1 MNHYESQGEMRRI
14 WSRKSIVTQ
23 SAEDL
28 LYFHLLI
35 MTWSLLWTHLLLC
48 LDWNELSLGACM
60 LENGFIEL
68 PMTLKSHFPLKR
80 HRNIVLFMCCNQN
93 IKIWLLLSL
102 EVCIHANAIISIC
115 PCVVPG
121 FHWSTCLRVKSVGAQ
136 ESHCF
141 GNYFLYKKFY
151 QKIPRSKKKSIW
163 LKYLYIKK
171 HLFFAL

>member
-1 MNHYESQGEMRRI
+1 MFHHLSHYESQGEMRRI

-35 MTWSLLWTHLLLC
+35 MTWSVLWTHLLLC
-48 LDWNELSLGACM
+48 LGWNELSLEAFM

-102 EVCIHANAIISIC
+102 EVCIHTNAITSLC
-115 PCVVPG
+115 PCVVAG
-121 FHWSTCLRVKSVGAQ
+121 FHWSTWLRVKSGGAE

-141 GNYFLYKKFY
+141 VNYFLHKKF
-151 QKIPRSKKKSIW
+151 
-163 LKYLYIKK
+163 
-171 HLFFAL
+171 